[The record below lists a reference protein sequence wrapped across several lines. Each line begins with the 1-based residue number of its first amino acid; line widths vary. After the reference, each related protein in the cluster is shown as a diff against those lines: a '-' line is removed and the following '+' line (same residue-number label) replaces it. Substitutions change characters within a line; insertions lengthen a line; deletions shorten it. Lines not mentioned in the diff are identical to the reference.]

1 MNQVYHLVRISI
13 LDPGEATKLLLS
25 QGWNLTSAAMILTA
39 ATCVST
45 ILAFIPNPNISEE
58 VRAGGLMFS
67 PISTAII
74 VLMSSY
80 LAAFF
85 LFLAVDLGLAAM
97 QILVKYYPLWPGL
110 KFCR

>member
-85 LFLAVDLGLAAM
+85 ISRGGSWFGGNANFSE
-97 QILVKYYPLWPGL
+97 ILSVMAWT
-110 KFCR
+110 

>member
-45 ILAFIPNPNISEE
+45 I
-58 VRAGGLMFS
+58 
-67 PISTAII
+67 
-74 VLMSSY
+74 
-80 LAAFF
+80 
-85 LFLAVDLGLAAM
+85 
-97 QILVKYYPLWPGL
+97 
-110 KFCR
+110 